1 MDQQVCYYYLLMNLL
16 IGHQSAGSLHMEVP
30 HLTWSKDHRRSY
42 DINMKCMILNAD
54 EASGETSISSPHNQS
69 IVLTWPLTFDRSN
82 LFRLCQSLKILPE
95 VARWTRRCVAESCC
109 ESALSFRFA
118 GEKTWRHQGWSSAEY
133 HFKVYRRL
141 GCIKRLTCQRLE
153 IRRLQS
159 RSGFSQI

>member
-1 MDQQVCYYYLLMNLL
+1 MNLL
-16 IGHQSAGSLHMEVP
+16 IGHQSAGSLHVEVP

-69 IVLTWPLTFDRSN
+69 IVLTWPLTFDLSN
-82 LFRLCQSLKILPE
+82 LLRSSLSPSGRLCQSLKILPE
-95 VARWTRRCVAESCC
+95 VARWTRRCVAESCR

>member
-16 IGHQSAGSLHMEVP
+16 IGHQSTGSLHMEVP

-54 EASGETSISSPHNQS
+54 EASGETSISSPPNQS